1 MSFSI
6 ILNFS
11 SHQRTGINDNLII
24 KYEIASNEI
33 IRGEKK
39 VNYSNDY
46 YDYFYAVKYGLE
58 EPLTTH
64 ADRFNTNAG
73 FSIGSYTKGSMF
85 LSQLNYIIGEENTQ
99 ETIKKYYSNFKFKH
113 PTPNNFKRTAEI
125 VSGLN
130 LEWYLNEWI
139 ETTHTI
145 DYAISKVEKSNI
157 TLARVGQMP
166 MPIDI
171 TVTYTDGTSENF
183 NIPLSMMQGNKPTNS
198 KVLKDWAWAY
208 PHILFLFQRK

>member
-1 MSFSI
+1 M
-6 ILNFS
+6 
-11 SHQRTGINDNLII
+11 
-24 KYEIASNEI
+24 
-33 IRGEKK
+33 RGEKK
-39 VNYSNDY
+39 VNFSKDY

-64 ADRFNTNAG
+64 ADRFITNAG

-85 LSQLNYIIGEENTQ
+85 LSQLNYIIGEKNVQ

-113 PTPNNFKRTAEI
+113 PTPNDFKRTAEI
-125 VSGLN
+125 VSGLQ

-145 DYAISKVEKSNI
+145 DYAIAQVENKNI

-166 MPIDI
+166 MPIDVM
-171 TVTYTDGTSENF
+171 VTYIDGSIENF
-183 NIPLSMMQGNKPTNS
+183 NIPLSMMHGNKPTES
-198 KVLKDWAWAY
+198 TVLKDWTWAHPTY
-208 PHILFLFQRK
+208 TFTVSKEIKTVEIDSSGLMADVDRSNNLFVSE